1 MTSGEGYAQRH
12 LQQSDY
18 FDQNRTVEGM
28 WHGRGAE
35 LLGLKGEVMS
45 DDFEAV
51 RQGIDPRTAE
61 FLRQRH
67 SADRRATNGAEQ
79 SKARSLYDMTFS
91 APKSVSVMAIVGGDE
106 RLVAAHETA
115 VREALE
121 EAERYSATRVRVTG
135 LNENRTAGNWVVA
148 AYTHDSSRQLD
159 PQLHTHAVAA
169 NLTYDGTEGRWKAL
183 QASGFYERRR
193 YLTEV
198 YRNALAREVRALGYE
213 IENRHDVHINTEN
226 PRTSLTPI
234 SVQTLV
240 EHYREKELG
249 PDCTKS
255 RKTQVTY
262 AGYFRKW
269 ILPRWGSYRV
279 TEVKAVAVEQ
289 WLRSLKYANGS
300 KAKARNIMSAVFNH
314 AVRWEWLDVNPIR
327 MVRQSAKRTRMLIV
341 LSIEQIAALLRILKE
356 PTRTMVFLA
365 VFTGLRVGEL
375 LGLKWKDIDF
385 QKMEV
390 HVIRSIVMQH
400 VGDCKTE
407 ASRKPVPLD
416 LRLANV
422 LWSWR
427 LQSPYP
433 TDEDWVFAS
442 PHSGGKLPYWPGSLY
457 KAHLEPAAKEIGI
470 VGHFGW
476 HTFRHTYAT
485 LLKGNGEDVKVVQE
499 LMRHANISVTLNV
512 YAQAITKTKRDA
524 QSRVVSL
531 LLDKNGEKPST
542 EAYRTVT
549 DLQNSGGDLQV
560 VDKVGVPDGI

>member
-1 MTSGEGYAQRH
+1 
-12 LQQSDY
+12 
-18 FDQNRTVEGM
+18 
-28 WHGRGAE
+28 
-35 LLGLKGEVMS
+35 
-45 DDFEAV
+45 
-51 RQGIDPRTAE
+51 
-61 FLRQRH
+61 
-67 SADRRATNGAEQ
+67 
-79 SKARSLYDMTFS
+79 MTFS
-91 APKSVSVMAIVGGDE
+91 APKSVSVMAVVGGDE
-106 RLVAAHETA
+106 RLVTAHETA

-121 EAERYSATRVRVTG
+121 EAEKYSATRVRVTG

-289 WLRSLKYANGS
+289 WLRSLKYADGS

-314 AVRWEWLDVNPIR
+314 AVRWEWLTVNPIR
-327 MVRQSAKRTRMLIV
+327 MVRQSAKRTRIPIV

-385 QKMEV
+385 QKMEI

-457 KAHLEPAAKEIGI
+457 KAHLEPAAKEVGI

-512 YAQAITKTKRDA
+512 YAQAITQTKRDA

-549 DLQNSGGDLQV
+549 DLQKSGGDLQV